1 MENDKKYPKFNE
13 QKATEASVLLLKLNG
28 GSMDKMKLIK
38 LLYFADRK
46 AFEKW
51 ERPIT
56 NDIYYSMTEG
66 QVLSGVL
73 DLINNIIKCSIWQKH
88 IERVNKITIRL
99 CDNEP
104 LIPQKLSRA
113 EVKLLENIYI
123 NYGHLSGTAL
133 GKLTKAFKEY
143 KPTKTRERTYTEEVL
158 GAIFEE
164 KDVKRIQQQLEEKA
178 YLELA
183 LER

>member
-1 MENDKKYPKFNE
+1 MENYKKYPKFNV
-13 QKATEASVLLLKLNG
+13 QKATEASALLLKLNG

-56 NDIYYSMTEG
+56 NDIYYSMKGG

-73 DLINNIIKCSIWQKH
+73 DLINNNIECSVWQKH
-88 IERVNKITIRL
+88 IEKVNKITIQL
-99 CDNEP
+99 CDSEP
-104 LIPQKLSRA
+104 LIPQKLSAA

-123 NYGHLSGTAL
+123 NYGHLSGDAL
-133 GKLTKAFKEY
+133 GNLTKEFKEY
-143 KPTKTRERTYTEEVL
+143 KRTERRERTYPGEIL

-164 KDVKRIQQQLEEKA
+164 RDVTRIQQQLEEKA